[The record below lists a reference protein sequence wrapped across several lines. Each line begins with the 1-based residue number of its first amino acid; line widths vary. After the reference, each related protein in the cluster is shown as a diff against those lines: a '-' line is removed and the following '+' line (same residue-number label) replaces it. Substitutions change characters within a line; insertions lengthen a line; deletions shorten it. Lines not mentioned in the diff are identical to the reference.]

1 MIKPLEKLS
10 DSEWQEYLLRSL
22 HQNVVGGIKFPKFP
36 SKELQANFVGSSD
49 ESALIEGFKFYEG
62 VKTYIE
68 NLREDLDG
76 RHESRFLDS
85 GCGWGR
91 FMRIFRKDFHL

>member
-49 ESALIEGFKFYEG
+49 ESALKEGFTFYEE
-62 VKTYIE
+62 VKSYIE
-68 NLREDLDG
+68 DLREKPEG
-76 RHESRFLDS
+76 KHESRFLDS